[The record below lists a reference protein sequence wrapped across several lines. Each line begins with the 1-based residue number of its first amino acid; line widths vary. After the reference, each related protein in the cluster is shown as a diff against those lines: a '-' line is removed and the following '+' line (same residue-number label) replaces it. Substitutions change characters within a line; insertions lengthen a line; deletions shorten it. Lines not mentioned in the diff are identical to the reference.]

1 MNKKL
6 SEKVKTAVS
15 DEMASV
21 NKILEEKDDEIKVL
35 KDMVRSTQYQ
45 MRTIEADT
53 HHIKRKLDNKSVRDL
68 S

>member
-1 MNKKL
+1 
-6 SEKVKTAVS
+6 
-15 DEMASV
+15 MAGV

-53 HHIKRKLDNKSVRDL
+53 HQIKR
-68 S
+68 